1 MPTGKPFPQP
11 LHPGGSAIANAART
25 SLRRVQRAG
34 TARIARSSRQVESWR
49 LLTQINDTFVHE
61 LKDLARA
68 EGRDARIH
76 VARWQAD
83 KRIFE
88 KLIAKP

>member
-1 MPTGKPFPQP
+1 M
-11 LHPGGSAIANAART
+11 
-25 SLRRVQRAG
+25 QRAG